1 MIDEPVL
8 KKKKVNKS
16 RYVFFSILG
25 LLLLGCISY
34 GFVFFI
40 EQYQGSNLTLRSS
53 PLTIEIT
60 QDGNINMEDMQGQKD
75 SDGINNDKTTITVT
89 NTSTTTVGVR
99 ISILEETSS
108 IIDAGN
114 IRFGVFEGSNTLQIG
129 NLGESNNILY
139 EFDLEAGAS
148 KSLTSTLWLDY
159 YYSSAGNESFKGKY
173 KISVVNVS
181 DYGRVYLTSLV
192 SKNVGLVKV
201 SDTEYRYSGTPSNYI
216 NFNNE
221 TWRIIGVI
229 NGQIQIV
236 KEDSV
241 TNQTAT
247 QYYDNVLDF
256 YKNYVNESITPSFLT
271 ATDTYSA
278 DWISSVTNKVTL
290 TLKSN
295 IYIVGGDGTS
305 SNPYLLN
312 TEEYLPSYYKIYNAN
327 KDYVLSSDG
336 DTMFIA
342 GSSDNVTNNYLSYG
356 NVLWRV
362 VGLNNDGTIKIVTND
377 IIDSKSF
384 GSASS
389 YVLSDINRWLNDT
402 FYHTLN
408 NSSLIVANSGFD
420 GSSVTTSDTKPTK
433 QYLIKEN
440 VGLLNVYEWTKS
452 YTNATSATG
461 YLKTSSAWLTIS
473 KNASDTIMWVV
484 SASGTAASE
493 AVSNNTYGLR
503 PAIILKSNV
512 SLEGSGTQSSPWV
525 IKTN

>member
-1 MIDEPVL
+1 M
-8 KKKKVNKS
+8 
-16 RYVFFSILG
+16 
-25 LLLLGCISY
+25 
-34 GFVFFI
+34 
-40 EQYQGSNLTLRSS
+40 
-53 PLTIEIT
+53 
-60 QDGNINMEDMQGQKD
+60 
-75 SDGINNDKTTITVT
+75 
-89 NTSTTTVGVR
+89 
-99 ISILEETSS
+99 
-108 IIDAGN
+108 
-114 IRFGVFEGSNTLQIG
+114 
-129 NLGESNNILY
+129 
-139 EFDLEAGAS
+139 
-148 KSLTSTLWLDY
+148 
-159 YYSSAGNESFKGKY
+159 
-173 KISVVNVS
+173 
-181 DYGRVYLTSLV
+181 
-192 SKNVGLVKV
+192 
-201 SDTEYRYSGTPSNYI
+201 
-216 NFNNE
+216 
-221 TWRIIGVI
+221 
-229 NGQIQIV
+229 
-236 KEDSV
+236 
-241 TNQTAT
+241 
-247 QYYDNVLDF
+247 
-256 YKNYVNESITPSFLT
+256 
-271 ATDTYSA
+271 
-278 DWISSVTNKVTL
+278 

-327 KDYVLSSDG
+327 KDYVLPSDG

-408 NSSLIVANSGFD
+408 NSSLIVANSSFD

-452 YTNATSATG
+452 YTNATAATG

-473 KNASDTIMWVV
+473 KNASDTAMWVV

-493 AVSNNTYGLR
+493 VVSNNTYGLR